1 MDRRLVMML
10 ALLLAVVSV
19 AMAAGGKEP
28 VAAGGTEPVAASAPE
43 EVTLTY
49 WAYSRWRGINAADG
63 TGENAD
69 WQRSLA
75 RKFTE
80 MHPNV
85 KFNEVE
91 HLPFSGGPERVNVA
105 IASKTMPDI
114 LEDTSQ
120 RSHGYAAKGVL
131 VAMDDYFT
139 AEELKDFKPG
149 MWEAMRLPLDGK
161 HYGIPWATGAGHMM
175 INVSLV
181 KKAGAEAFL
190 PGPDGKIT
198 YDELEKLLQAVA
210 VLKAEGIY
218 PVALFAGDEQS
229 DVATQALIS
238 NFGNGT
244 NLFNEDRTKIILG
257 NSDGVGG
264 AAYLKS
270 LIDKGL
276 VMPGAESLKQGDV
289 RELFYQQKIVLLIN
303 SHNGVVATIDK
314 GIASGK
320 FPRFEYMNLYY
331 PSSRKGAPS
340 FIGSGAVLNYIV
352 FKSNPVQEKWAVEFA
367 KFATNAENQKAIS
380 NFNMFPARVATGD
393 LYPGNPY
400 MTWAAGVATT
410 TRNVGI
416 DSPAY
421 TAVRGVFFPEMQ
433 ALFTGR
439 KTPQQAMDDFTAR
452 AQAEVDKRK

>member
-1 MDRRLVMML
+1 
-10 ALLLAVVSV
+10 
-19 AMAAGGKEP
+19 
-28 VAAGGTEPVAASAPE
+28 
-43 EVTLTY
+43 
-49 WAYSRWRGINAADG
+49 
-63 TGENAD
+63 
-69 WQRSLA
+69 
-75 RKFTE
+75 

-85 KFNEVE
+85 KFKAVE
-91 HLPFSGGPERVNVA
+91 HLPFSGGPERMNVA
-105 IASKTMPDI
+105 IASRTMPDI

-149 MWEAMRLPLDGK
+149 MWEAMRFLDGK
-161 HYGIPWATGAGHMM
+161 HYGIPWATGASHMTL
-175 INVSLV
+175 NVSLV
-181 KKAGAEAFL
+181 KNAGATAFL

-198 YDELEKLLQAVA
+198 YDELEKLLQAVS
-210 VLKAEGIY
+210 VLKTEGIY

-229 DVATQALIS
+229 DVATMALIS

-244 NLFNEDRTKIILG
+244 RLFNEDRTKIILG
-257 NSDGVGG
+257 NPDGVRG

-276 VMPGAESLKQGDV
+276 VMPGAESLKQGGV
-289 RELFYQQKIVLLIN
+289 RELFYQQKMVLMIN
-303 SHNGVVATIDK
+303 SHNGVVSTIDT
-314 GIASGK
+314 AMAAGK
-320 FPRFEYMNLYY
+320 FPKFEYMNLYY
-331 PSSRKGAPS
+331 PSSRKGVPGLLPS
-340 FIGSGAVLNYIV
+340 GGVLNYLV

-380 NFNMFPARVATGD
+380 NFSMFPARVATGD

-400 MTWAAGVATT
+400 MTWAAEVAKHAYD
-410 TRNVGI
+410 VGS

-421 TAVRGVFFPEMQ
+421 AAVRAVFFPEMQ

-439 KTPQQAMDDFTAR
+439 KTPQQAMNDFTAR